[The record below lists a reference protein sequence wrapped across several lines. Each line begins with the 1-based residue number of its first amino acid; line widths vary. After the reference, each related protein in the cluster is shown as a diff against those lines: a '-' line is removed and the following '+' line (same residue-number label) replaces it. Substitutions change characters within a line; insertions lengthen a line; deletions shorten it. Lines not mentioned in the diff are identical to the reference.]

1 MITKFSM
8 IDEITEQL
16 VDTIFS
22 NKKIK
27 ENVYPVVYGVVTF
40 NVLLFLMVLYITIKL
55 YCLKL

>member
-1 MITKFSM
+1 M

-40 NVLLFLMVLYITIKL
+40 NVLLFLMVLYIAIKL